1 MPLSEGM
8 ILSIEPGYYREGA
21 FGIRLENLAVVR
33 SAPDLPGGD
42 AHRAMLSAPDE
53 PVLFDPAVLDPFD
66 SPWRPGGPAKPD
78 QPHAPQARPGRI
90 RNNPD
95 IAADF
100 STQTAAFEMQLID
113 EALSLSQG
121 HQGRAA
127 DLLGLSYHQFR
138 GLLKKHDYGRNAG
151 KPAAP
156 ETGTPPA
163 APVRSM

>member
-1 MPLSEGM
+1 MALSEDEVGLLM
-8 ILSIEPGYYREGA
+8 AYNWPGNVRELRNFA
-21 FGIRLENLAVVR
+21 QRL
-33 SAPDLPGGD
+33 
-42 AHRAMLSAPDE
+42 AHRAMLMAPDE

-66 SPWRPGGPAKPD
+66 SPWRPTGSGKTG
-78 QPHAPQARPGRI
+78 HSETLQADPVRI
-90 RNNPD
+90 RDNPE

-100 STQTAAFEMQLID
+100 SAQVAAFEMQLID

-151 KPAAP
+151 KPADP
-156 ETGTPPA
+156 EAGTPIKG
-163 APVRSM
+163 PVRAM